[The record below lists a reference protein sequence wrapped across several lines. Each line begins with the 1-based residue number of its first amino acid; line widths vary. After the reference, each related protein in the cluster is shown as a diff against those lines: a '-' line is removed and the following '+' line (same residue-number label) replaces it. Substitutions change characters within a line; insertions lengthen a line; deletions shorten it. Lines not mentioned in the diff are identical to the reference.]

1 MRVFITAI
9 VRRKP
14 AMTTTPDADIGIS
27 LSQEDVCRIVAEL
40 NKYGE
45 DSGADRR
52 RSDRHPLPAV
62 LISVTPMGGA
72 DPDAGTFVS
81 RMHSVSRHG
90 LAFHHRRMM
99 DIGAYLRAT
108 FPIGD
113 SGRMT
118 TMASVVR
125 RCRHLGGL
133 NYEIGVEFCS
143 FDSIGR
149 RQTSAAQPSA
159 GT

>member
-1 MRVFITAI
+1 
-9 VRRKP
+9 
-14 AMTTTPDADIGIS
+14 MTTTPDANVGIS
-27 LSQEDVCRIVAEL
+27 LSKEDVYRIVAEL
-40 NKYGE
+40 NKYSE
-45 DSGADRR
+45 VSGQDRR
-52 RSDRHPLPAV
+52 RSERHPLPAV
-62 LISVTPMGGA
+62 LISVTPMCGT
-72 DPDAGTFVS
+72 DFDEGTFVS

-90 LAFHHRRMM
+90 LAFHHRKTI

-118 TMASVVR
+118 TMATVVR
-125 RCRHLGGL
+125 RCRRLGGM

-149 RQTSAAQPSA
+149 EQVGEEGPLP
-159 GT
+159 GG